1 MKKLILLLVA
11 SVAWGAV
18 SHTNGGAVYSA
29 TPGTTIAT
37 ASFTPVA
44 GRQYIF
50 ASECYNTSGTPAS
63 ITFSA
68 TGWSFTVV
76 HILDGNAN
84 TGFAGTVRAYAP
96 DNTAVVVTGTWS
108 QSCSTLGIF
117 YDEFSGGD
125 PTNFVDQATS
135 ITTGTTGSCTQTV
148 TPGVNDSMLWSFCAD
163 SVTAVGSGFTKGQ
176 DDTQGDWTEYK
187 LLSGG
192 SGAVQ
197 TVPFTGTSG
206 YWLQA
211 TVTIKPD
218 TGATASVR
226 KRVMVKR

>member
-1 MKKLILLLVA
+1 MKRLLLFLLLYP
-11 SVAWGAV
+11 SVWAAV
-18 SHTNGGAVYSA
+18 SHTNGGYATGTGTAVA
-29 TPGTTIAT
+29 TS
-37 ASFTPVA
+37 SFTPVS
-44 GRQYIF
+44 GRQYLF
-50 ASECYNTSGTPAS
+50 VSECYDTSGTPAS
-63 ITFSA
+63 VTFTA

-76 HILDGNAN
+76 HPLDGNAN
-84 TGFAGTVRAYAP
+84 AGFAGTVRAYAP
-96 DNTAVVVTGTWS
+96 NATPVVVTATWS
-108 QSCSTLGIF
+108 QTCTFLGIV

-135 ITTGTTGSCTQTV
+135 VITGTTGSCTQTV
-148 TPGVNDSMLWSFCAD
+148 TPGVADAMLWAFCAD
-163 SVTAVGSGFTKGQ
+163 TVTAAGSGYTAGQ
-176 DDTQGDWTEYK
+176 NNGNGDWTEYK

-192 SGAVQ
+192 SGVAQ

-218 TGATASVR
+218 TGTAAIR

>member
-135 ITTGTTGSCTQTV
+135 VITGTTGSCTQTV
-148 TPGVNDSMLWSFCAD
+148 TPGVADAMLWAFCAD
-163 SVTAVGSGFTKGQ
+163 TVTAAGSGYTAGQ
-176 DDTQGDWTEYK
+176 NNGNGDWTEYK

-192 SGAVQ
+192 SGVAQ

-218 TGATASVR
+218 TGAAASAR